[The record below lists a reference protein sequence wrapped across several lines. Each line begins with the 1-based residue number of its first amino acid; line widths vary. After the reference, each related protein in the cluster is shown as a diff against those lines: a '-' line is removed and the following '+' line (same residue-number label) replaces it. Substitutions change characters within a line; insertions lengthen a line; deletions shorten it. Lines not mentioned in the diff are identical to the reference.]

1 MSEKI
6 FSLKDE
12 KTLTDYRLTVSYNS
26 FTLEFILQNASYI
39 KERYESGNLSLPAF
53 HQKNKIFKQFDN
65 ILKIA
70 EVIRNKME
78 KKQYSLQSGVL
89 TLKFHD
95 EYNNLVNIPF
105 ELKPVDFSKS
115 NKSETQKGDI
125 YKKRVSDLNIKV
137 NESKLSSGTSSSS
150 SYKPPVHVTQPPK
163 PKVVALPP
171 QNPPKPKPTPPPVQ
185 KPQNPPS
192 SKPSNPEDDKFFYK
206 PSSKPQIQIVGS
218 YVPPS
223 MNKSGTIWKRIEQC
237 KKLKTN
243 MQKTLEDIYNRL
255 LDVKKRIDNY
265 VDKAFANNPTPEVR
279 KKALDLITEVLILRQ
294 GFKDIDDY
302 AEIFQNEVKE
312 NNLKFNA
319 TEKEKFDD
327 DMLILGKAFPYALT
341 PFHQKIDHLFIQVQH
356 NFFKEKNLRFYKER
370 EIADILKYKEKLFGK
385 Q

>member
-12 KTLTDYRLTVSYNS
+12 KTHTDYRLTMSYNS
-26 FTLEFILQNASYI
+26 FTIEFILQNSTYL
-39 KERYESGNLSLPAF
+39 KERYESGNITLPAF
-53 HQKNKIFKQFDN
+53 HQKNKIFKQFDST
-65 ILKIA
+65 LKVA
-70 EVIRNKME
+70 DVIRNKME

-89 TLKFHD
+89 SLKFRD
-95 EYNNLVNIPF
+95 EYDNLINIPF
-105 ELKPVDFSKS
+105 ELKPTGSS
-115 NKSETQKGDI
+115 NQSDTQKGDV
-125 YKKRVSDLNIKV
+125 YKKRVEDLSQKAK
-137 NESKLSSGTSSSS
+137 EEKLSSSS
-150 SYKPPVHVTQPPK
+150 KPPTHMTQPQK
-163 PKVVALPP
+163 PKVVAPPP

-185 KPQNPPS
+185 KPQNPPP
-192 SKPSNPEDDKFFYK
+192 SKPADDKFFYK
-206 PSSKPQIQIVGS
+206 PSKPEIQIVGS

-223 MNKSGTIWKRIEQC
+223 MNKNGTIFQRIEQC
-237 KKLKTN
+237 KKLKSD
-243 MQKTLEDIYNRL
+243 MKKTCEDIYNRL

-302 AEIFQNEVKE
+302 AEIFKNEVKE
-312 NNLKFNA
+312 KKINFSA
-319 TEKEKFDD
+319 AEKEQFED

-370 EIADILKYKEKLFGK
+370 EIADILKLKEKLFNK
-385 Q
+385 L